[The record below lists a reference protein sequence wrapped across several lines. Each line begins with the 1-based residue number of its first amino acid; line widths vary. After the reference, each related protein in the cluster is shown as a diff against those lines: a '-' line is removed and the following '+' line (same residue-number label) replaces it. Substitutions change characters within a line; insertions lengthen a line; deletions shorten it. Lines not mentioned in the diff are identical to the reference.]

1 MKLTPFEE
9 AALTREQHTLFVAA
23 LEATQTIKELADEC
37 KAQIDHYTWL
47 LKLGDEAV
55 EEREELRDITAQ
67 AMKDNKNCNAVFVEL
82 ANTMEQRF
90 GISA

>member
-1 MKLTPFEE
+1 MKLTPFEL
-9 AALTREQHTLFVAA
+9 AALKREQHTLFIAA

-37 KAQIDHYTWL
+37 REQIDHYNWL
-47 LKLGDEAV
+47 LNLGEEGA

-67 AMKDNKNCNAVFVEL
+67 AMKENRQCNTAFMEL

>member
-9 AALTREQHTLFVAA
+9 AALKREQHTLFIAA

-37 KAQIDHYTWL
+37 KAQIDHYQWL
-47 LKLGDEAV
+47 LRLGDEGAK
-55 EEREELRDITAQ
+55 EREELSDVTVQ
-67 AMKDNKNCNAVFVEL
+67 AMKDNKRCNTAFVEL
-82 ANTMEQRF
+82 ATAMEQRF

>member
-9 AALTREQHTLFVAA
+9 AALKREKHLLFVAA
-23 LEATQTIKELADEC
+23 VEATQTIKELADEC
-37 KAQIDHYTWL
+37 KAQIDHYNWL
-47 LKLGDEAV
+47 LKLGDEGT
-55 EEREELRDITAQ
+55 EEREELHDITAQ
-67 AMKDNKNCNAVFVEL
+67 AMKDNKHCNTVFVEL

>member
-9 AALTREQHTLFVAA
+9 AALKREQHTLFIAA

-37 KAQIDHYTWL
+37 KSQIDHYQWL
-47 LKLGDEAV
+47 LRLGDEGAD
-55 EEREELRDITAQ
+55 EREELRGITAQ
-67 AMKDNKNCNAVFVEL
+67 AMKDNKRCNTAFMEL

>member
-9 AALTREQHTLFVAA
+9 AALKREQHTLFIAA

-37 KAQIDHYTWL
+37 KSQIDHYQWL
-47 LKLGDEAV
+47 LRLGDEGAD
-55 EEREELRDITAQ
+55 EREELRGITVQ
-67 AMKDNKNCNAVFVEL
+67 AMKDNKRCNTAFMEL